1 MLLQATDLTVNFGTH
16 QVLNGVNLR
25 ITNQSRIGLI
35 GVNGAGKS
43 TLLKCLTQE
52 MIPQQGSV
60 TISPHVHIQCL
71 TQNPEL
77 TATNTLKEELYGV
90 FTEIIAFKEE
100 EAEILNKLENL
111 SGEEFDE
118 AILRLGFLQERLE
131 HLDVGRID
139 EKIGR
144 MITGLGFSLEE
155 LDRPVGKFSGGWQMR
170 INLAKVLL
178 QEADVILMD
187 EPTNHLDMAAC
198 EWLEDFLKNYP
209 KGILVVSH
217 DRRFLDE
224 VVTEIAELERG
235 ELTMYSANY
244 TQYLEQ
250 REANRERQAAAAER
264 QRKSLEE
271 QRAFVDRFRA
281 SATKSTQAK
290 SREKQLAK
298 IEIIEA
304 PKGELKKLFF
314 KFPFPNPS
322 GREVLKISNLAK
334 SFGDHKLFSKVNA
347 DLEWSKEEPQR
358 VFILGE
364 NGCGK
369 TTLFKI
375 LMGLE
380 TPTEGSIS
388 FEERVILGYYA
399 QHQLQILDPEKT
411 VLETLEEAMPPTQR
425 GEIRSI
431 LGRFLFSNDQ
441 VFKKVGLISGGEKGR
456 LAMAKLMVTGPNTLL
471 LDEPTNHLDMPSQE
485 AVENALASYEGTAI
499 CISHDRYFINN
510 HATQIWEFDNGRMI
524 VFKGGY
530 ADYLKKRKNLLEE
543 SRMKAEKEN
552 TKSSNTV
559 TEEPLPAGLQHIQ
572 ERKQSK
578 DEQKRL
584 KNLEKNLKNLEAQK
598 ESLIK
603 ELSSPDIAKDFIAL
617 EKLSK
622 ELESIETKIS
632 EISSEWESLADK
644 VEV

>member
-1 MLLQATDLTVNFGTH
+1 
-16 QVLNGVNLR
+16 
-25 ITNQSRIGLI
+25 
-35 GVNGAGKS
+35 
-43 TLLKCLTQE
+43 
-52 MIPQQGSV
+52 
-60 TISPHVHIQCL
+60 
-71 TQNPEL
+71 
-77 TATNTLKEELYGV
+77 
-90 FTEIIAFKEE
+90 
-100 EAEILNKLENL
+100 
-111 SGEEFDE
+111 
-118 AILRLGFLQERLE
+118 
-131 HLDVGRID
+131 
-139 EKIGR
+139 
-144 MITGLGFSLEE
+144 
-155 LDRPVGKFSGGWQMR
+155 
-170 INLAKVLL
+170 
-178 QEADVILMD
+178 
-187 EPTNHLDMAAC
+187 
-198 EWLEDFLKNYP
+198 
-209 KGILVVSH
+209 
-217 DRRFLDE
+217 
-224 VVTEIAELERG
+224 
-235 ELTMYSANY
+235 MYSANY

-298 IEIIEA
+298 VEIIEA

-322 GREVLKISNLAK
+322 GREVLRISNLAK

-347 DLEWSKEEPQR
+347 EIEWSKEEPQR
-358 VFILGE
+358 IFILGE

-375 LMGLE
+375 FMGLE
-380 TPTEGSIS
+380 TPTEGSVS

-510 HATQIWEFDNGRMI
+510 HATQIWEFNNGKMI
-524 VFKGGY
+524 VFKGCY
-530 ADYLKKRKNLLEE
+530 EDYLKKRKHLIEE
-543 SRMKAEKEN
+543 SRLKAEKEN
-552 TKSSNTV
+552 AKSSSIIN
-559 TEEPLPAGLQHIQ
+559 EEQIPAGLQHIQ

-598 ESLIK
+598 ENLVK
-603 ELSSPDIAKDFIAL
+603 ELANPDTAKDFVAL
-617 EKLSK
+617 EKLTK
-622 ELESIETKIS
+622 ELETIETKITETS
-632 EISSEWESLADK
+632 NEWEGLAEK
-644 VEV
+644 VEI